1 MRSRIPMAI
10 ALIAAASLA
19 AVEASAQEVTYI
31 NANSATDAGGSPFS
45 GAVMVGNTLYLSG
58 VLGRGETAED
68 AARNALNSIRGTLEE
83 AGMTMDDLVNVQVFA
98 ADLADYAGFNEVYRT
113 YFTREFPARAFLG
126 AGSLLA
132 NARFEVV
139 GIAAR
144 R

>member
-1 MRSRIPMAI
+1 MRSRT
-10 ALIAAASLA
+10 LLVA
-19 AVEASAQEVTYI
+19 AVVALGSLLSTAASAQEVRHI
-31 NANSATDAGGSPFS
+31 NANSAADSGGSPFS

-58 VLGRGETAED
+58 VLGRGDTAED
-68 AARNALNSIRGTLEE
+68 AARNALNSMQSTLE
-83 AGMTMDDLVNVQVFA
+83 AADMTMDDLVNVQIFA
-98 ADLADYAGFNEVYRT
+98 ADLADYAGFNTVYRS

-126 AGSLLA
+126 SGALLA

>member
-1 MRSRIPMAI
+1 MILVA
-10 ALIAAASLA
+10 ALVAAASSLSA
-19 AVEASAQEVTYI
+19 DASAQEVRYS
-31 NANSATDAGGSPFS
+31 NANSAADSGGSPFS

-58 VLGRGETAED
+58 VLGRGDTAED
-68 AARNALNSIRGTLEE
+68 AARNALNSIRSTLE
-83 AGMTMDDLVNVQVFA
+83 AADMTMDDLVNVQIFA
-98 ADLADYAGFNEVYRT
+98 ADLADYAGFNTVYRS

-126 AGSLLA
+126 SGALLA